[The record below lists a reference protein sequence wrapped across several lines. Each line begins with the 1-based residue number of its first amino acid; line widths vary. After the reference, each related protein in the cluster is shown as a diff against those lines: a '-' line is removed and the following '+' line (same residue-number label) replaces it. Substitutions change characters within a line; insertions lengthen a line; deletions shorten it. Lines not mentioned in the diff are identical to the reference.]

1 MSGLAAMDIRRFLAE
16 LKGRG
21 IYRVAAFYAA
31 GSWAFL
37 QVADIFFPILG
48 FPDWAITTVLV
59 AAALGFP
66 VAIALSWL
74 FEITPAGIV
83 ETDTR
88 AVDFGRLRLSP
99 ARLVELGLLTIL
111 VCLVGFLYL
120 DRLAPWLPGVT
131 PGSGTPAV
139 AGGGRP
145 SVAVMAFQNMSDD
158 PSVDYF
164 GDGLAEEILN
174 LLASLSELNVAA
186 RTSSFYF
193 KGKNVDLR
201 EVGRKL
207 GVNHILEGSVR
218 RAGDEVRVTAQL
230 VEMETGF
237 RVWSGTYD
245 RSYSDSFLIQDEI
258 ARQVVGNMQVI
269 LSDNSR
275 QLLDERPTLVPEAY
289 DFYLRGREY
298 LRDSLSKDGL
308 SSAQALFERAIEL
321 DSSYAAAYAG
331 LCESQLGLYRIEL
344 DGNRF
349 DAAQD
354 ACQQALASDG
364 HALTVHV
371 ALGNLYRYSG
381 RYDDAL
387 IHFDNALLS
396 NPESVDALDG
406 LANTYRL
413 DNKSQLAEETF
424 LRAIRLQ
431 PNYWRGYMSMGGFL
445 FVSGRFEEAIP
456 YYRRI
461 TELMPDNAQAFNDLG
476 AAYYLLGDF
485 DQSSKALQQSLSLE
499 PTALAYSN
507 AGSSLFFL
515 GRYREAVDMYQKAV
529 EYAPEDFQ
537 NWGALGDAYQH
548 ADDLGELA
556 RPMYSNAIELASER
570 LRVNPQDST
579 TLSLLA
585 HYHARVGNREEAVQY
600 IAQARALA
608 PKDMYVHYN
617 IALALTTLG
626 EVERAIA
633 ALQRTVELGYSP
645 ELIALDAGFTSL
657 RASPGFDLG
666 LAESD

>member
-1 MSGLAAMDIRRFLAE
+1 MDIRRFLAE

-21 IYRVAAFYAA
+21 VYRVAAFYAA
-31 GSWAFL
+31 GSWALL

-48 FPDWAITTVLV
+48 FPDWAITSVLGI
-59 AAALGFP
+59 AALGFP
-66 VAIALSWL
+66 VAIALSWI

-83 ETDTR
+83 EAGTQGI
-88 AVDFGRLRLSP
+88 DFGRLRLSP
-99 ARLVELGLLTIL
+99 ARLVELGLIITL

-120 DRLAPWLPGVT
+120 DRLAPWLPDDA
-131 PGSGTPAV
+131 PGSGASLV
-139 AGGGRP
+139 AGGERP
-145 SVAVMAFQNMSDD
+145 SVAVMAFENMSDD

-193 KGKNVDLR
+193 KGKDVDLR
-201 EVGRKL
+201 DVGRKL

-218 RAGDEVRVTAQL
+218 RAGDDVRVTAQL

-269 LSDNSR
+269 LSESSR

-298 LRDSLSKDGL
+298 LRGSMSRDSL
-308 SSAQALFERAIEL
+308 SSAQVLFERAIGL
-321 DSSYAAAYAG
+321 DAGYAAAYAG
-331 LCESQLGLYRIEL
+331 LCESQLGLYRTEL
-344 DGNRF
+344 DADRF

-354 ACQQALASDG
+354 ACEQALASDG
-364 HALTVHV
+364 HALPVHV

-387 IHFDNALLS
+387 VQFDNALLI
-396 NPESVDALDG
+396 NPKSVDALDG

-413 DNKSQLAEETF
+413 DHKSQLAEETF

-485 DQSSKALQQSLSLE
+485 DQSAESLQQSLALE

-515 GRYREAVDMYQKAV
+515 GRYRDAVDMYQKAV

-537 NWGALGDAYQH
+537 NWGALGDAYQY
-548 ADDLGELA
+548 ADDLEELA
-556 RPMYSNAIELASER
+556 EPMYGNAIKLASER
-570 LRVNPQDST
+570 LRINPQDST

-585 HYHARVGNREEAVQY
+585 HYHARVGNREDAIQF

-608 PKDMYVHYN
+608 PKDMYVQYN

-626 EVERAIA
+626 EVEKAIA
-633 ALQRTVELGYSP
+633 SVQTAVELGYSR
-645 ELIALDAGFTSL
+645 ELIAIDAGFSSL
-657 RASPGFDLG
+657 KASPEFGLM
-666 LAESD
+666 LAELD